1 MKDTTELPPAGERL
15 GGCNFKRR
23 ITPSA
28 QIMHPRSLRPRI
40 CRRWTPNGGI
50 HVQENAAAASSQCP
64 LPAKIRFIA
73 RFPQVNECLR
83 SLVPSFKLFYR
94 PSIVYLARS
103 PPISLGRH
111 HAPCTRAEPIV
122 FCVNRNGTATGF
134 KCIPISVPPISSPAL
149 A

>member
-1 MKDTTELPPAGERL
+1 MKDTTEFPPAGERL
-15 GGCNFKRR
+15 GGCNFKRG

-28 QIMHPRSLRPRI
+28 QITPPFSASAHFPPLDAKRQHACARKRC
-40 CRRWTPNGGI
+40 CRVI
-50 HVQENAAAASSQCP
+50 SVSAAC
-64 LPAKIRFIA
+64 KIRFTA
-73 RFPQVNECLR
+73 RLPQVNECRR

-94 PSIVYLARS
+94 PSTVYLARS